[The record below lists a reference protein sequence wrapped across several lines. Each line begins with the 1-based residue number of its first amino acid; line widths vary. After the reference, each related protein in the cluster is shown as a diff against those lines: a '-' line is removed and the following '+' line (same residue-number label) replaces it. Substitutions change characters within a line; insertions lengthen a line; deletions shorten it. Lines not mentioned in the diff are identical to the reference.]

1 MPDVTVSPCGS
12 YDAKAVYTALERA
25 LEPLGGL
32 DWVLPGMRIAI
43 KANLVTAAR
52 PGAAATTH
60 PALLTALTRLLKARG
75 ATVVIGD
82 SPGGPYT
89 AAFVNHVYAA
99 AGLSD
104 CEAAGAQLNSDF
116 SQSEARFD
124 AAVRLKRFVYTAY
137 LDHADAI
144 INVCKLKSH
153 GMMGMSAAVK
163 NLFGT
168 IPGTVKPE
176 YHFRFPE
183 QRAFANML
191 VDLSEFFQPR
201 LCIAD
206 AIVAMEGNGPTRGT
220 PRRIGCLLASRS
232 PYALDLCCARL
243 IGLTADDVPTL
254 RVAFERGLSP
264 QTAESLEI
272 LFAGSGGIAPGGA
285 ADFGALCVPDFE
297 RSKSSSDLQ
306 FQNRLPGV
314 FGTCFAAVAKWALSS
329 VPACKRDAC
338 TGCGKCAS
346 ICPAGAITMAH
357 GRPVVRRKDCIRC
370 FCCQEFCPAGA
381 MRVKRP
387 LPAQLLGGRQAA
399 LSGRRLKIRG

>member
-1 MPDVTVSPCGS
+1 MPDVTVSLCDS
-12 YDAKAVYTALERA
+12 YEVKALHAALESA
-25 LEPLGGL
+25 LEPFGGL

-43 KANLVTAAR
+43 KANLIAAAR
-52 PGAAATTH
+52 PEAAATTH

-89 AAFVNHVYAA
+89 AAHVNHVYAA
-99 AGLSD
+99 AGLSA
-104 CEAAGAQLNSDF
+104 CEAAGALLNSDF
-116 SQSEARFD
+116 SQSETRFD
-124 AAVRLKRFVYTAY
+124 AADRLKSFVYTAY
-137 LDHADAI
+137 LDHADAV

-191 VDLSEFFQPR
+191 VDLNEYFQPR

-206 AIVAMEGNGPTRGT
+206 AIVAMEGNGPTHGA
-220 PRRIGCLLASRS
+220 PRRIGCLLASPS

-243 IGLTADDVPTL
+243 IGLTANDVPTL

-264 QTAESLEI
+264 LTADSLEV
-272 LFAGSGGIAPGGA
+272 LFAGPGGA
-285 ADFGALCVPDFE
+285 SGFDALCVPDFK
-297 RSKSSSDLQ
+297 RSDSRSDLQ

-314 FGTCFAAVAKWALSS
+314 FGVCFAAMAKRALAS
-329 VPACKRDAC
+329 VPACNRNAC
-338 TGCGKCAS
+338 TGCGKCATV
-346 ICPAGAITMAH
+346 CPAGAIAMAH
-357 GRPVVRRKDCIRC
+357 GRPVIRRKDCIRC

-387 LPAQLLGGRQAA
+387 LPARLLGGR
-399 LSGRRLKIRG
+399 